1 MKLRKLLTAAEP
13 LGDFMA
19 RVPGSDRQRNF
30 PSTVAYIAQLVIHRY
45 AMLGVLDENGFPVSD
60 MGVLEVPDASQD
72 RKSHGY
78 HLQTGKVCDECGNA
92 AMIPGP
98 PWPALTPRPSSTAGN
113 ASSTRP
119 YCALRPT
126 GNSVCAGC
134 NGS

>member
-1 MKLRKLLTAAEP
+1 
-13 LGDFMA
+13 MA

-92 AMIPGP
+92 AVIHKDGCDFC
-98 PWPALTPRPSSTAGN
+98 TACG
-113 ASSTRP
+113 A
-119 YCALRPT
+119 
-126 GNSVCAGC
+126 V
-134 NGS
+134 GSCG